1 MPVKH
6 LLALSCTHVFYC
18 TWNSLTYS
26 SKTADSAHSPAC
38 NSCPCLTSGST
49 CCCISTFF
57 SWCYIW
63 YFLPYA
69 VWVPRR
75 SQTERLSVS
84 VLHTVERT
92 NQITKPFNKL
102 KQTNW
107 ATTNEKLWAKVEC
120 VKKETIPE
128 PMEPMS
134 MKMHHWDTLGLVKGC
149 NRVKV
154 QQLHHCGFCLL
165 CAKSN
170 A

>member
-1 MPVKH
+1 MHSCVLLHVK
-6 LLALSCTHVFYC
+6 LSDIFIQ
-18 TWNSLTYS
+18 NRR
-26 SKTADSAHSPAC
+26 AHSPAC
-38 NSCPCLTSGST
+38 NSCPSLTSGST

-57 SWCYIW
+57 GWCHIW

-120 VKKETIPE
+120 VRDYSGTYVDENASLRYIGSGE
-128 PMEPMS
+128 R
-134 MKMHHWDTLGLVKGC
+134 GC

-154 QQLHHCGFCLL
+154 QQLHRCGFCLL